1 MQFGIPFCLG
11 SKRDRFIF
19 TGNHNCFPWKRRY
32 IIGLMAVEQEHMGT
46 SFNPGQRFLHGIGI
60 EKNVPEA
67 VRLFRYAAKNGS
79 EEAKKN

>member
-1 MQFGIPFCLG
+1 MQSGIPFCLG

-32 IIGLMAVEQEHMGT
+32 IIGLMAVEQEHMGA

-60 EKNVPEA
+60 EKNNFQDVLSTVE
-67 VRLFRYAAKNGS
+67 
-79 EEAKKN
+79 

>member
-1 MQFGIPFCLG
+1 MLTIIH
-11 SKRDRFIF
+11 R
-19 TGNHNCFPWKRRY
+19 FPWKRRY

-46 SFNPGQRFLHGIGI
+46 SFNLGQRYLHGIGI
-60 EKNVPEA
+60 GKNVPEA